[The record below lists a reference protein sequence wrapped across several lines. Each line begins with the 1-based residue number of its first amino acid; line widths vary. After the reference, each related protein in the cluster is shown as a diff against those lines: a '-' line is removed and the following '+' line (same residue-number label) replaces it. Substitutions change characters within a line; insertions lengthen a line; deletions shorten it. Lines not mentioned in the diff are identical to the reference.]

1 VGESFIQETLIV
13 CEEFCAEMQDYL
25 AQVFDELYRTL
36 VEIDTFELKVA
47 EEENG
52 ALQSCDLIKHQIMA
66 DLERI
71 SSDVKYDYP
80 IELVTIQKTI
90 AVIDLD
96 SEPEIVGAT
105 AHMQVEAMQVDATAD
120 DDLIVID

>member
-1 VGESFIQETLIV
+1 
-13 CEEFCAEMQDYL
+13 
-25 AQVFDELYRTL
+25 
-36 VEIDTFELKVA
+36 
-47 EEENG
+47 
-52 ALQSCDLIKHQIMA
+52 MA

-96 SEPEIVGAT
+96 SEPEIGGAT

-120 DDLIVID
+120 DDLIVIDEVRHTLQLKTFFKMTSDSIQQIRFS